1 MTTGNQR
8 LQSRKPQI
16 ISTIHK
22 QPQRWSENQRVR
34 GCVQMRNRQLDGS
47 HRLLPTPPATQIG
60 IYTKQVFNTAIPR
73 NVDIRDAHFARKY
86 IFSFN
91 SSAKAA
97 HAYNKLIDELFPD
110 L

>member
-1 MTTGNQR
+1 MADKIVNTATSLKILR
-8 LQSRKPQI
+8 
-16 ISTIHK
+16 
-22 QPQRWSENQRVR
+22 QP
-34 GCVQMRNRQLDGS
+34 
-47 HRLLPTPPATQIG
+47 
-60 IYTKQVFNTAIPR
+60 YTKQVFNTAIPR

-97 HAYNKLIDELFPD
+97 HAYNKLIDELFPG